1 MNNFNQNGLKM
12 QPGTPRI
19 RCFGRHTTGAATVE
33 FALVV
38 SALLLLFA
46 GILDFGHAWYM
57 RQVITNASRE
67 GARYGIIYRTDTNGN
82 RITPSAV
89 SPTISSYLLTT
100 YKLPTLLPAD
110 ASPNITVSGTGYTS
124 TQKGDP
130 LEVKVTAKKTW
141 FIVSNLIPG
150 LGKQITLKASTV
162 MLIE

>member
-1 MNNFNQNGLKM
+1 MKDLNHKGLKVR
-12 QPGTPRI
+12 PGQARL
-19 RCFGRHTTGAATVE
+19 RGLGRRTTGAATVE

-67 GARYGIIYRTDTNGN
+67 GARYGITYRTDTNGN
-82 RITPSAV
+82 RVTPAAL

-100 YKLPTLLPAD
+100 YKLPSLLPAD
-110 ASPNITVSGTGYTS
+110 AYPTITVSGTGYTS
-124 TQKGDP
+124 TNKGDP
-130 LEVKVTAKKTW
+130 LEVRVTAKKTW

-150 LGKQITLKASTV
+150 LGKDITLNATTV

>member
-1 MNNFNQNGLKM
+1 
-12 QPGTPRI
+12 
-19 RCFGRHTTGAATVE
+19 
-33 FALVV
+33 
-38 SALLLLFA
+38 
-46 GILDFGHAWYM
+46 M

>member
-1 MNNFNQNGLKM
+1 MNDLNQNGLKIR
-12 QPGTPRI
+12 PGKAGLRH
-19 RCFGRHTTGAATVE
+19 FGRRTAGAATVE
-33 FALVV
+33 FALVI

-57 RQVITNASRE
+57 RQVVTNASRE

-82 RITPSAV
+82 RITPSAL

-110 ASPNITVSGTGYTS
+110 ASPNITVTGTGYTS

-150 LGKQITLKASTV
+150 LGKNIMLNATTV